1 MIVTLADKLILV
13 TGAGGFI
20 GSHLTER
27 LLRDGAR
34 VRAFVRYNSRGQEG
48 FLASLSVADQTRL
61 EIVYGDLRELDSVQH
76 ALAQVEVVFHLG
88 ALVGIPYS
96 YIHTQ
101 EVIDTNIVGTANIL
115 MAAREQ
121 KSLTRVVLTSTSEV
135 YGTAQY
141 VPIDETHPLQAQS
154 PYAATKIAADALG
167 ISFQRS
173 FGLPLTIVRPFNA
186 FGPRQSMRAVIPTII
201 VQALT
206 REHVMLGTLTS
217 TRDFTYVTDTVE
229 GFMRAAST
237 PGAIGRTINVGSGHE
252 ISIGELA
259 RRIVQL
265 TGRAV
270 PIVQDPR
277 RLRPASSEVE
287 RLYAG
292 NALAREVLGW
302 QPQVSLDDGL
312 RRTIDWIRGALELY
326 RPDEY
331 AV

>member
-1 MIVTLADKLILV
+1 MRVSFADKLVLV

-34 VRAFVRYNSRGQEG
+34 VRALVRYNSRGQEG
-48 FLASLSVADQTRL
+48 FLASLAAADRTRL
-61 EIVYGDLRELDSVQH
+61 EIVNGDLRELDSVQR
-76 ALAQVEVVFHLG
+76 AMDRVEVVLHLG

-96 YIHTQ
+96 YLHTQ
-101 EVIDTNIVGTANIL
+101 EVIDTNIIGTANIL
-115 MAAREQ
+115 LAAREQ
-121 KSLTRVVLTSTSEV
+121 KSLARVVLTSTSEV

-141 VPIDETHPLQAQS
+141 VPIDEAHPLQAQS

-173 FGLPLTIVRPFNA
+173 FELPLTIVRPFNA
-186 FGPRQSMRAVIPTII
+186 YGPRQSMRAVIPTTI

-206 REHVMLGTLTS
+206 RDQVMLGTLTP

-229 GFMRAAST
+229 GFMRAASM
-237 PGAIGRTINVGSGHE
+237 PSAIGQTINVGSGHE
-252 ISIGELA
+252 ISIADLA
-259 RRIVQL
+259 RLIVKL
-265 TGRAV
+265 TGRDV
-270 PIVQDPR
+270 PIVQDPK

-292 NALAREVLGW
+292 NKLAREVLGW
-302 QPQVSLDDGL
+302 QPQVSLEDGL
-312 RRTIDWIRGALELY
+312 KQTVDWIRGSLDLY